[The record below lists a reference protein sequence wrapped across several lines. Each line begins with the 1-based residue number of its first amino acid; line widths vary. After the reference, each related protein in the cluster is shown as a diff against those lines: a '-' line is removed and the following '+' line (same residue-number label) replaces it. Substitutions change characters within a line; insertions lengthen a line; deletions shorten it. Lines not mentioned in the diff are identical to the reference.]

1 MAAQLR
7 GGGGCNLEEG
17 IDISHS
23 WDVLWNEGFELG
35 VQLCSL
41 WGVAAYVLKQLLQ
54 LFAHLEMII
63 LTRVISP
70 EILNTSHELGES
82 IPESTWTGA
91 HVVHPPPPLPT
102 HPDRGTCGPPS
113 PSPPN
118 SPRQGHMW
126 STLPLPS
133 QLTQTGAHVV
143 LPSQL
148 TQTGAHVVHPPP
160 PLPTHP
166 DRGTCGPPSPSQGT
180 CGPPLPSQLTQTGH
194 MWSTLPF
201 QFTQTGAH
209 VQVVH
214 PPPPFQFTQR
224 VAHMV
229 HPPPPNSPRQGHTC
243 RWSTLPLPSNSPRQG
258 HTWST
263 LPLPPFPSHPDRGTH
278 ASGPPSPSLP
288 TQTGAH
294 MVHPPPPFPT
304 HLDWGTHPDRGT
316 LPLSTLFTHPDR
328 GTHGPP
334 SPPSDRG
341 LPSQLTQTGA
351 PSPSQLT

>member
-82 IPESTWTGA
+82 IPESTY
-91 HVVHPPPPLPT
+91 
-102 HPDRGTCGPPS
+102 RGTCGPPS

-143 LPSQL
+143 Y
-148 TQTGAHVVHPPP
+148 PPP

-166 DRGTCGPPSPSQGT
+166 DRGTCGPPSPS
-180 CGPPLPSQLTQTGH
+180 PPNSPRQGH
-194 MWSTLPF
+194 MWSTLPLTGHMWSTPPLPTHPDRAHVVHSPLSIYPDRGTRASGPPSPSISIHPESGTHGPPSPS
-201 QFTQTGAH
+201 QLTQTGAH

-214 PPPPFQFTQR
+214 PPPPFQFTQTG
-224 VAHMV
+224 AHMV
-229 HPPPPNSPRQGHTC
+229 HSPPPSLPKSPRQGHTC
-243 RWSTLPLPSNSPRQG
+243 KWSTLPLPSN
-258 HTWST
+258 
-263 LPLPPFPSHPDRGTH
+263 
-278 ASGPPSPSLP
+278 
-288 TQTGAH
+288 
-294 MVHPPPPFPT
+294 
-304 HLDWGTHPDRGT
+304 
-316 LPLSTLFTHPDR
+316 PDR

-334 SPPSDRG
+334 SSSLPNSPRLGHSPRQGHPPALYPLHSPGQGHTWSTLPSLPTHPDRG